1 MLFSKV
7 MKNDLLVEGTV
18 KKILFIMPILGR
30 SGADRVIFTLLNNID
45 RTRFQPHLLLYKND
59 NEKNVLVK
67 ELESDV
73 VVEYLNITCR
83 ARYALPKIV
92 FGIKNTCKKY
102 NIDTIFISSGTSN
115 ATLSPFLS
123 YFGRNIRKIAR
134 ESNLPS
140 LFEKNLI
147 AKFLYKTC
155 YKSYDVIV
163 AQSDDMVN
171 DLVTK
176 MNVPEKK
183 IVKINNPLDY
193 KRIKSMSLLQSE
205 HHFPSDR
212 INLLTIGR
220 LTYQK
225 GYDQLLKSFNLLA
238 KDKYHLT
245 IVGEGEDETILKN
258 TCSEL
263 GLEGR
268 VTFIPSTDNPY
279 ALLKNCDVFI
289 SSSRWEGYPNVVI
302 EAIAC
307 GTPVLANSYPGGI
320 NEIINENNGIICDIT
335 DDIEPK
341 LKKVLEI
348 DNVFIDKSVIDS
360 ILLKYET
367 IL

>member
-1 MLFSKV
+1 M
-7 MKNDLLVEGTV
+7 

-45 RTRFQPHLLLYKND
+45 RTRFQPYLLLYKND

-67 ELESDV
+67 ELEDDV
-73 VVEYLNITCR
+73 VVEYLNITGR
-83 ARYALPKIV
+83 ARYALPKII
-92 FGIKNTCKKY
+92 FGIKDICRKY
-102 NIDTIFISSGTSN
+102 DIDTMFISSGTSN

-123 YFGRNIRKIAR
+123 YFGRNIKKIAR

-140 LFEKNLI
+140 LFEKNFI

-155 YKSYDVIV
+155 YKSYDVII

-176 MNVPEKK
+176 MNVPENK

-193 KRIKSMSLLQSE
+193 KRIKSMSLLPAE
-205 HHFPSDR
+205 HNFPSDR

-225 GYDQLLKSFNLLA
+225 GYDQLLTSFSSLT

-245 IVGEGEDETILKN
+245 IVGEGEDEGILKS

-263 GLEGR
+263 GLKNS
-268 VTFIPSTDNPY
+268 VTFIPATDNPY
-279 ALLKNCDVFI
+279 ALLRNCDVFI

-307 GTPVLANSYPGGI
+307 GTPVLANAYPGGI
-320 NEIINENNGIICDIT
+320 NEIINENNGVICDIT
-335 DDIEPK
+335 GDIERS
-341 LKKVLEI
+341 LNRVLNI
-348 DNVFIDKSVIDS
+348 DNVFIDQSVIDG
-360 ILLKYET
+360 ILRKYET

>member
-1 MLFSKV
+1 M
-7 MKNDLLVEGTV
+7 

-45 RTRFQPHLLLYKND
+45 RSRFQPHLLLYKND

-73 VVEYLNITCR
+73 VVEYLNITGR

-92 FGIKNTCKKY
+92 FGIKKTCKRHD
-102 NIDTIFISSGTSN
+102 IDTIFISSGTSN

-123 YFGRNIRKIAR
+123 YFGKHIKKIAR

-140 LFEKNLI
+140 LFEKNFI

-155 YKSYDVIV
+155 YKSYDVII

-176 MNVPEKK
+176 MNVPEGK

-193 KRIKSMSLLQSE
+193 KRIKSMSVLPSE
-205 HHFPSDR
+205 HNFPSDR
-212 INLLTIGR
+212 VNLLTIGR

-225 GYDQLLKSFNLLA
+225 GYDQLLKSFSSLS

-245 IVGEGEDETILKN
+245 IVGEGEDEAILKT

-263 GLEGR
+263 GLENS
-268 VTFIPSTDNPY
+268 VTFIPATDNPY
-279 ALLKNCDVFI
+279 ALLKKCDVFI

-302 EAIAC
+302 EAITC
-307 GTPVLANSYPGGI
+307 GTPVLANAYPGGI
-320 NEIINENNGIICDIT
+320 NEIINDNNGIICDIT
-335 DDIEPK
+335 GDIETS
-341 LKKVLEI
+341 LNKVLKIE
-348 DNVFIDKSVIDS
+348 NVFIDQSVIDG
-360 ILLKYET
+360 ILRKYET

>member
-1 MLFSKV
+1 MQT
-7 MKNDLLVEGTV
+7 DLQVEGNV

-45 RTRFQPHLLLYKND
+45 RSQFQPHLLLYKND
-59 NEKNVLVK
+59 KEKNALVK
-67 ELESDV
+67 ELEKDV
-73 VVEYLNITCR
+73 VVEYLNITGR

-92 FGIKNTCKKY
+92 FGIKDTCKKH

-123 YFGRNIRKIAR
+123 YFGKNIRKIAR

-140 LFEKNLI
+140 LFEKNFI

-176 MNVPEKK
+176 MNVPERK

-193 KRIKSMSLLQSE
+193 KRIKLMSIKPSE
-205 HHFPSDR
+205 HQFPANR

-225 GYDQLLKSFNLLA
+225 GYDQLLKSFSRLS

-245 IVGEGEDETILKN
+245 IVGEGEDEVMLKTIS
-258 TCSEL
+258 SEL
-263 GLEGR
+263 GLDAN
-268 VTFIPSTDNPY
+268 VTFIPATDNPY

-307 GTPVLANSYPGGI
+307 GTPVLANTYPGGI
-320 NEIINENNGIICDIT
+320 NEIINDNNGIICDIT
-335 DDIEPK
+335 GDIEPE
-341 LKKVLEI
+341 LSKVLKIE
-348 DNVFIDKSVIDS
+348 NVFIDQSVIDS
-360 ILLKYET
+360 ILRKYED